1 MKLYLDTADI
11 DQIRSAVAL
20 GVVDGVT
27 TNPSIIAASGLGYR
41 EAVTGIDDVVDGPIF
56 AQVVGESADEMV
68 EQAHR
73 YQDWADDVVA
83 KIPAS
88 RAGFEA
94 LARLR
99 DDGVPAGS
107 TVVFSVEQAVLAA
120 KNDADFVAPYV
131 GRLDDAGADGLETV
145 RRMQRTFD
153 RQEFDTDVLA
163 ASVRNTTQATALYEA
178 GIDAITMGPDLLDAH
193 VGHPKTDEG
202 IAGFDEAWGDRGA
215 PSRSDRPAHR
225 PRHAIS
231 TTGPRVSVWPKT
243 ERFWLLGIRSSTSSR
258 TNRDRRARRGIH
270 AELRRLGRE
279 RRART

>member
-41 EAVTGIDDVVDGPIF
+41 EAVTDIDDVVDGPIF

-153 RQEFDTDVLA
+153 RQGFDTDVLA

-202 IAGFDEAWGDRGA
+202 IAGFDEAWGDRGS
-215 PSRSDRPAHR
+215 P
-225 PRHAIS
+225 I
-231 TTGPRVSVWPKT
+231 
-243 ERFWLLGIRSSTSSR
+243 E
-258 TNRDRRARRGIH
+258 
-270 AELRRLGRE
+270 E
-279 RRART
+279 

>member
-202 IAGFDEAWGDRGA
+202 IAGFDEAWGDRGS
-215 PSRSDRPAHR
+215 P
-225 PRHAIS
+225 I
-231 TTGPRVSVWPKT
+231 
-243 ERFWLLGIRSSTSSR
+243 E
-258 TNRDRRARRGIH
+258 
-270 AELRRLGRE
+270 E
-279 RRART
+279 